1 MLKNL
6 PRNQPGEPGGHAI
19 PIANIRSLISEL
31 QEYGNNWPGKR
42 SNEQDM
48 VIKTSW
54 LQEELAERDDRKRK
68 LCVVCL
74 IM

>member
-1 MLKNL
+1 MPKNL
-6 PRNQPGEPGGHAI
+6 PRNQPGEPGRHAI
-19 PIANIRSLISEL
+19 SIANIRSLISEL
-31 QEYGNNWPGKR
+31 QEYGIKWPGKR